1 MEISRESWLE
11 KNDSSAFDQLLNQEQ
26 LNYLNKITFDS
37 SDFFM
42 KTLSFI
48 TVGFLLKTNFYFLLS
63 IVKLDQV

>member
-63 IVKLDQV
+63 FVKLDQV

>member
-42 KTLSFI
+42 
-48 TVGFLLKTNFYFLLS
+48 
-63 IVKLDQV
+63 